1 MTAQRSR
8 AEVDHLDARA
18 AAIRAQI
25 YRKVRP
31 HWPSLFERWPESVE
45 KDIVSRL
52 WDAHAVYSSK
62 TCGNETKY
70 NVLRDAIRFAE
81 EELEKLNA
89 VTEELN
95 D

>member
-1 MTAQRSR
+1 MTAQRSK
-8 AEVDHLDARA
+8 AEVDRLAGRA
-18 AAIRAQI
+18 AVIRAQI
-25 YRKVRP
+25 YKEVRP
-31 HWPSLFERWPESVE
+31 RWPSLIENWPESIE

-52 WDAHAVYSSK
+52 WDAHAVYTSK